1 MSLTLPGHYNELV
14 IDRYEIPG
22 VFLNQHAL
30 DLEGA
35 ARLPMMPSDVPGL
48 NLYFVVTMEPV
59 PGKETLN
66 CGLEIQACV
75 NTSVVQNDLVKKLHG
90 EEMCIIKKPI
100 FNNTEIPVP
109 KCESHNKY
117 PAEVLVG
124 EVCNVAESGQC
135 GEHMTCTQVM
145 AGREEREESTVKMLQ
160 ESEDSQMGKCE
171 CLSSFRQQADRTC
184 VENLPLVTPQPR
196 VQEASGGAQAVVA
209 VICILVLVVVS
220 VLGVVLVR

>member
-1 MSLTLPGHYNELV
+1 MFSSTVPGTETQNKMSLTLPGHYNELV

-90 EEMCIIKKPI
+90 EE
-100 FNNTEIPVP
+100 
-109 KCESHNKY
+109 
-117 PAEVLVG
+117 
-124 EVCNVAESGQC
+124 
-135 GEHMTCTQVM
+135 
-145 AGREEREESTVKMLQ
+145 
-160 ESEDSQMGKCE
+160 
-171 CLSSFRQQADRTC
+171 
-184 VENLPLVTPQPR
+184 
-196 VQEASGGAQAVVA
+196 
-209 VICILVLVVVS
+209 
-220 VLGVVLVR
+220 

>member
-1 MSLTLPGHYNELV
+1 M
-14 IDRYEIPG
+14 
-22 VFLNQHAL
+22 FLNQHAL

-90 EEMCIIKKPI
+90 DEMCIIKKPI

-109 KCESHNKY
+109 RCESHNKY
-117 PAEVLVG
+117 PAKVLVG
-124 EVCNVAESGQC
+124 EVCNVNEVGQC
-135 GEHMTCTQVM
+135 GEHMTCTQVRGQ
-145 AGREEREESTVKMLQ
+145 AERGHLTVTALQ
-160 ESEDSQMGKCE
+160 ESEESEMGKCE
-171 CLSSFRQQADRTC
+171 CLSSYRQQADRTC
-184 VENLPLVTPQPR
+184 VDNIPLATPQPR
-196 VQEASGGAQAVVA
+196 VQQSSGGAQVVVA
-209 VICILVLVVVS
+209 VICILILVVVS
-220 VLGVVLVR
+220 VLGVVLVRWVEYVELPYKLC